1 MFVTDRFV
9 FLHLHKT
16 AGTSFNNFVEKFFPR
31 SLRLGYHLPLRVLPA
46 ELSHLPTLGL
56 VRNPWDFYVS
66 WYSFQMQKERSN
78 PLFNVVSNN
87 RKLDFH
93 HTIRRLLS
101 LCENKSLLSSVVE
114 QLPHTFGGNG
124 MNVPADA
131 MASIFGTQLGLYSF
145 LYQWMYAGSEHFP
158 TVIRTDNLHIGLQNF
173 FEGIQLNFTN
183 EMRSYL
189 LSGDIR
195 NKSSHNHYS
204 TYYDMDVVELVNL
217 RDNLVIKSHEYK
229 FEKSNC

>member
-16 AGTSFNNFVEKFFPR
+16 AGTSFNAFIEKFFPGN
-31 SLRLGYHLPLRVLPA
+31 LRLGYHLPLRVLPP
-46 ELSHLPTLGL
+46 EWSHLPRLGL

-87 RKLDFH
+87 RTLDFN
-93 HTIRRLLS
+93 HTIRRLLT
-101 LCENKSLLSSVVE
+101 LCENKPLLSSVVAK
-114 QLPHTFGGNG
+114 LPRTFGGSG

-145 LYQWMYAGSEHFP
+145 LYQWMYAGNEHFP
-158 TVIRTDNLHIGLQNF
+158 SVIRTDNLVPGLENF
-173 FEGIQLNFTN
+173 FEYIQVDFTN
-183 EMRSYL
+183 EMRSDL
-189 LSGDIR
+189 LIGDFR

-204 TYYDMDVVELVNL
+204 IYYDTDVVKMVSL
-217 RDNLVIKSHEYK
+217 RDNLIIESHKYQ
-229 FEKSNC
+229 FENSVC